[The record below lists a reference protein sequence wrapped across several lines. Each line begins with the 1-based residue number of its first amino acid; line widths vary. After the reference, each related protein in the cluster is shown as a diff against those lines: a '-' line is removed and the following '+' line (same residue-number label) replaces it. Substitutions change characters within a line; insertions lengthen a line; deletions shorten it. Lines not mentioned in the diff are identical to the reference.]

1 MERSLYY
8 VRLFPG
14 TEERYDR
21 LHDEIPTDVAEEMR
35 EAGLRDVTGFRRGTD
50 VWWYARCEPDR
61 KTAFSRYAKGPA
73 NKRWGKQFR
82 DVIAEVEA
90 PGGGLIW
97 YDEVFHTDAPTPD
110 GPWERGLFSL
120 VIDPRTAVLYD
131 NLHAD
136 PWPEMLE
143 AIAEA
148 GYRDY
153 TGFRRGPHVVYF
165 GRYYPDFQTVIDRIN
180 ATDVAARW
188 GAALKDAIT
197 TFTDAAGRNFTAAE
211 IYHQD

>member
-8 VRLFPG
+8 VRIFPG
-14 TEERYDR
+14 TEARYDR
-21 LHDEIPTDVAEEMR
+21 LHAEVPPAVAAEMR
-35 EAGLRDVTGFRRGTD
+35 AAGLSDVTGFRRGTD
-50 VWWYARCEPDR
+50 VWWYAESEPDR
-61 KTAFSRYAKGPA
+61 STAFRRYAMGTA
-73 NKRWGKQFR
+73 NKRWGQQFR

-97 YDEVFHTDAPTPD
+97 YDEVFHTDAPAPE
-110 GPWERGLFSL
+110 GPWERGFFSL
-120 VIDPRTAVLYD
+120 VIDPRAAVYYD
-131 NLHAD
+131 KLHAE

-153 TGFRRGPHVVYF
+153 TGFRRGAQVVYF
-165 GRYYPDFQTVIDRIN
+165 GRYYPDFETVIGKIN

-188 GAALKDAIT
+188 GEA
-197 TFTDAAGRNFTAAE
+197 FTDTITAFTDE
-211 IYHQD
+211 EGGTSRRRRSITRT